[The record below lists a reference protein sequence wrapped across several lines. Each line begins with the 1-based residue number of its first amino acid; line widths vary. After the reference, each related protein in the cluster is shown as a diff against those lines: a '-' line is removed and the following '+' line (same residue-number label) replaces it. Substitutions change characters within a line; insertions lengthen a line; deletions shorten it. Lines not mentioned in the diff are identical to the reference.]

1 MSFLFNLE
9 LSVNLNK
16 TQQCLNSF
24 LKYLT
29 LIYFDNLADNH
40 ENNNWYHHIICIF
53 YGLKFRY

>member
-9 LSVNLNK
+9 LRVNLNK

-29 LIYFDNLADNH
+29 LIYFDNLTDNH
-40 ENNNWYHHIICIF
+40 ENNN
-53 YGLKFRY
+53 